1 MPSVVSNTMIS
12 LEKGKSSDSHIP
24 YGRRDGEVGLA
35 EKKHDTWKIEKQPM
49 GFRYTKEL
57 LADYQCHRRDTCL
70 NHVKIRK

>member
-35 EKKHDTWKIEKQPM
+35 EKKHDTWKIENNRWDFVIPKSCWQIISAIVE
-49 GFRYTKEL
+49 TL
-57 LADYQCHRRDTCL
+57 
-70 NHVKIRK
+70 V